1 MKLFC
6 LAIIFEL
13 HSSNL
18 PKFEES
24 NSNLDN
30 YLHSPGV
37 PFLPDFGC
45 AGSLSDAIVVFWR
58 DSWRA
63 MEARSVLKTA
73 VAYGRLPLG
82 S

>member
-45 AGSLSDAIVVFWR
+45 AGSLKDVIMGFLGGILGAPRKRGVF
-58 DSWRA
+58 
-63 MEARSVLKTA
+63 
-73 VAYGRLPLG
+73 
-82 S
+82 